1 MIRRAWILAVLV
13 TLVVGTPGEQIAGAG
28 APSSPGR
35 DNFVTAVTIRG
46 GGLDGEVT
54 TSIHLTTSMSV
65 GYGETRLTLPPESF
79 DLRRRTERPLRYAIT
94 LHYDLTQTGW
104 GEYDRE
110 GFFDGVNV
118 LHFPEPMTMGNGVWA
133 AGFYRASP
141 DFAVQLQAA
150 LSAAITPP
158 STGDAGLVP

>member
-1 MIRRAWILAVLV
+1 MMIL
-13 TLVVGTPGEQIAGAG
+13 LVVGTPGEQIAGAG
-28 APSSPGR
+28 AALSPGR
-35 DNFVTAVTIRG
+35 DDFVTAATIRG
-46 GGLDGEVT
+46 GDLDGEVT
-54 TSIHLTTSMSV
+54 TSIHLTSSMSV

-79 DLRRRTERPLRYAIT
+79 DLRQRTERPLTYAIT

-110 GFFDGVNV
+110 GLFDGVNV

-141 DFAVQLQAA
+141 EFAVQLQAA
-150 LSAAITPP
+150 LSAAIKPP